1 MRIYISGAI
10 TGNPGFQRSFANTAR
25 RLEDRFKGCK
35 IVNPGNLFTVFTQGT
50 HDEYMHVCLEMLKMC
65 DAIYMIPGWETS
77 KGATKEY
84 EYAKKLGLIV
94 YKNLNL

>member
-1 MRIYISGAI
+1 M
-10 TGNPGFQRSFANTAR
+10 
-25 RLEDRFKGCK
+25 
-35 IVNPGNLFTVFTQGT
+35 FTQGT
-50 HDEYMHVCLEMLKMC
+50 HDEYMRVCLEMLKMC